1 MTRCTVGYQDGC
13 LHPLW
18 VSTLGMRVATLFGA
32 RAIWA
37 PDHFM
42 GFAPRWLWTPEIVPP
57 AKLLHSMDAL
67 FDPIP
72 ILTLAARRHRR
83 AWIGTSVTDPIRRH
97 PMSLAQTFVTL
108 DHISKGR
115 AILGLGNGLRENTE
129 PYGLSFEWRIAR
141 FEEALTIIRLLWE
154 SGGKPVTYAGRF
166 WQMKDAVFDLPL
178 HHSTPPRLFV
188 GAHFPRM
195 LKLTGR
201 FADGWLPGQKIG
213 GEEYARRLYVIRES
227 AAAAGRSTVKFMP
240 CQTLLVA
247 FGTDRDV
254 VMSKALTNRYVAYN
268 ALGLPPQVWAECG
281 LEHPFAPKFE
291 GFLDLVPSR
300 IGSQTVD
307 AALARV
313 TPALL
318 DRLFYM
324 GSPEEIAA
332 AAAPLAAAGCRH
344 FIVANLGS
352 AFTGESGADLWRMG
366 KLIRLLKRLPWTG
379 A

>member
-1 MTRCTVGYQDGC
+1 
-13 LHPLW
+13 
-18 VSTLGMRVATLFGA
+18 MRVATLLGA
-32 RAIWA
+32 SAIWA

-97 PMSLAQTFVTL
+97 PMSLAQTFATL
-108 DHISKGR
+108 DHIARGR

-129 PYGLSFEWRIAR
+129 PYGLPFEQRLAR

-166 WQMKDAVFDLPL
+166 WRLKDAVFDLPL
-178 HHSTPPRLFV
+178 YRGTAPRLFI

-201 FADGWLPGQKIG
+201 FADGWLPGEKIG
-213 GEEYARRLYVIRES
+213 GEGYAGRLQLIRE
-227 AAAAGRSTVKFMP
+227 AAVSAGRSMASFMP
-240 CQTLLVA
+240 CQTLLIA
-247 FGTDRDV
+247 FGSGKDA
-254 VMSKALTNRYVAYN
+254 VMKKALTNKYVAYN
-268 ALGLPPQVWAECG
+268 ALGLPPAVWTECG

-291 GFLDLVPSR
+291 GFLELVPSR
-300 IGSQTVD
+300 VGPEAVD
-307 AALARV
+307 AALARL
-313 TPALL
+313 TPDLL

-324 GSPEEIAA
+324 GSPDEIAA

-352 AFTGESGADLWRMG
+352 AFTGEGLADLWRMG
-366 KLIRLLKRLPWTG
+366 KLMRLLKRL
-379 A
+379 

>member
-1 MTRCTVGYQDGC
+1 MAQCTVGYQDGC

-18 VSTLGMRVATLFGA
+18 VSTLGMRIATLLGA
-32 RAIWA
+32 SAIWA

-129 PYGLSFEWRIAR
+129 PYGLPFAQRIAR

-154 SGGKPVTYAGRF
+154 SGGKPTAYAGRF
-166 WQMKDAVFDLPL
+166 WQLQDAVFDLPL
-178 HHSTPPRLFV
+178 YRGTAPRLFI

-201 FADGWLPGQKIG
+201 FADGWLPGEKISG
-213 GEEYARRLYVIRES
+213 AEYARRLQIIRD
-227 AAAAGRSTVKFMP
+227 AAATAGRSMASFTP

-247 FGTDRDV
+247 FGASKDA
-254 VMSKALTNRYVAYN
+254 VMHKALTNKYVAYN
-268 ALGLPPQVWAECG
+268 ALGLPPQVWTECG

-300 IGSQTVD
+300 VGAEAVD
-307 AALARV
+307 AALARL
-313 TPALL
+313 TPELL

-324 GSPEEIAA
+324 GSPEEIAR

-352 AFTGESGADLWRMG
+352 AFTGEGLADLWRMG
-366 KLIRLLKRLPWTG
+366 KLMRMLKRL
-379 A
+379 